1 MNKTEEIY
9 EYLRT
14 YAYPYYENAPA
25 YYKVDMEDA
34 AFRGVLDSLSVDE
47 LKQLFVMMESDGCPY
62 RLYLKVKGLIRKKE
76 REELRLIP
84 TESLLSWYADKN
96 RKYRNKPFDEL
107 TRRFRNEELNMKC
120 AILRAF
126 IEGRVKEMEWAA
138 RQLRDGWIESF
149 SDPVRQRWEQTHN
162 QLLGYVILRHFP
174 DSYILE
180 QQEELASATGYA
192 YVCARVGSC
201 PGFTIDTKRL
211 SIPDQFYV
219 AAKLGLPVKPDDM
232 EKLLRK
238 YMRGS
243 FVSPLDFRLIC
254 WSLGKLGMT
263 YLLMQCGIKL
273 IKNNKQNKQ

>member
-1 MNKTEEIY
+1 MTKTEEIY

-14 YAYPYYENAPA
+14 YAYPYYENAPG
-25 YYKVDMEDA
+25 YYKLDMEDA
-34 AFRGVLDSLSVDE
+34 AFRGVLDSLLIEE
-47 LKQLFVMMESDGCPY
+47 LKELQSKMEGDNCPY
-62 RLYLKVKGLIRKKE
+62 RLFLKVKGLIKKKE
-76 REELRLIP
+76 CEKMQSIP
-84 TESLLSWYADKN
+84 TVCLLDWYVTN
-96 RKYRNKPFDEL
+96 SRPFKSKAVDEIKK
-107 TRRFRNEELNMKC
+107 RYRNEELEMKC
-120 AILRAF
+120 AILKAF

-149 SDPVRQRWEQTHN
+149 ADLVRQRWEQTHN

-180 QQEELASATGYA
+180 QQEELAKATSYA
-192 YVCARVGSC
+192 YVCARVGTW
-201 PGFTIDTKRL
+201 PGFTIDIKRL

-219 AAKLGLPVKPDDM
+219 AAKLGLPVKSENM
-232 EKLLRK
+232 EKLLMK

-263 YLLMQCGIKL
+263 YLLMRCGIKL
-273 IKNNKQNKQ
+273 IKNNKQDNK